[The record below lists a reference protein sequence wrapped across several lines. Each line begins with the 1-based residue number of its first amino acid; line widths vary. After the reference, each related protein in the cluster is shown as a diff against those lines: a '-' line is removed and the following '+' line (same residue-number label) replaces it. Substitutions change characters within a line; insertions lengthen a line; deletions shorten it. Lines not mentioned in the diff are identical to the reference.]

1 MDYMTTDVAN
11 PFFYGYSMDESLLY
25 ELSRLGQKNGVR
37 ARDIADILDRYRTT
51 YSQLSPQAQNI
62 IDSIDLVD

>member
-1 MDYMTTDVAN
+1 MDYMVTDVAN

-25 ELSRLGQKNGVR
+25 ELSRLGQKDDVR
-37 ARDIADILDRYRTT
+37 ARDIADILDRYRIT
-51 YSQLSPQAQNI
+51 YSQLSPKAQNI